1 MRTKPEETKMKK
13 ILMGTM
19 LALAAGAAAD
29 VQAQRYYDD
38 RDDRYD
44 YRYARYERCNSCGEV
59 IDINRFYNDRGR
71 RSSSSGTG
79 GAVVGAVIGG
89 LLGNQVGSGSGRKA
103 ATVAGA
109 VAGGVA
115 GKRIAENRS
124 GGGDWYEVV
133 VRMDT
138 GRRVVLQQD
147 ELDGVRIGDRVA
159 VSGGKAREI

>member
-1 MRTKPEETKMKK
+1 MKK
-13 ILMGTM
+13 ILLCTL
-19 LALAAGAAAD
+19 LAVAAGGAAN

-44 YRYARYERCNSCGEV
+44 YEYAAYERCNTCGEV

-71 RSSSSGTG
+71 KSSSSGTG
-79 GAVVGAVIGG
+79 GAVVGAIVGG
-89 LLGNQVGSGSGRKA
+89 LLGNQVGGGSGKKV

-124 GGGDWYEVV
+124 SNGGDWYEVV

-159 VSGGKAREI
+159 VRNGKAREI

>member
-1 MRTKPEETKMKK
+1 MKK
-13 ILMGTM
+13 ILLGTM
-19 LALAAGAAAD
+19 LALAAGGAAN
-29 VQAQRYYDD
+29 VEAQRYYD

-44 YRYARYERCNSCGEV
+44 YEYARYERCNSCGEV

-71 RSSSSGTG
+71 KSSSSSGTG

-124 GGGDWYEVV
+124 GGGGDWYEVI

-147 ELDGVRIGDRVA
+147 ELDGLDIGDRVA
-159 VSGGKAREI
+159 VRGGKARQI

>member
-1 MRTKPEETKMKK
+1 MKK
-13 ILMGTM
+13 ILLGTM
-19 LALAAGAAAD
+19 LALAAGSAAN

-44 YRYARYERCNSCGEV
+44 RQYARYERCNSCGEV
-59 IDINRFYNDRGR
+59 IDINRFYDERGR
-71 RSSSSGTG
+71 RSSNSGTG
-79 GAVVGAVIGG
+79 GAVVGAIVGG
-89 LLGNQVGSGSGRKA
+89 LLGNQVGGGTGKKV

-124 GGGDWYEVV
+124 GRGGDWYEVI

-159 VSGGKAREI
+159 VSGGRAREI

>member
-1 MRTKPEETKMKK
+1 MKK

-19 LALAAGAAAD
+19 LALAAGSAAN

-38 RDDRYD
+38 RDGRYE
-44 YRYARYERCNSCGEV
+44 YARYERCNSCGEV
-59 IDINRFYNDRGR
+59 IDINRFYDER
-71 RSSSSGTG
+71 RKSSSSGTG
-79 GAVVGAVIGG
+79 GAVVGAIVGG
-89 LLGNQVGSGSGRKA
+89 LLGNQVGGGTGKKV

-124 GGGDWYEVV
+124 GGSGDWYEVI